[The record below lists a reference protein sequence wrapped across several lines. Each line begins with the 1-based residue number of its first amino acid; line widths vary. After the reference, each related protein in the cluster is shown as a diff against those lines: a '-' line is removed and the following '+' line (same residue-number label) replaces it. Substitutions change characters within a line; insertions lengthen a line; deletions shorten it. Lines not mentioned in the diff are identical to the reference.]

1 MTQAGQNKMLQPRRL
16 SGLRLLHCKVLF
28 AAAALAASTASV
40 AEEPIDFGQLAKVG
54 TVDER
59 YQSYNIEMVEV
70 TGGRFWAPWESGER
84 YRMRPPLDLASP
96 RIVALAK
103 ALGPAYLRVS
113 GT

>member
-1 MTQAGQNKMLQPRRL
+1 MLRSRRL
-16 SGLRLLHCKVLF
+16 SGVRLLHRKLLI
-28 AAAALAASTASV
+28 AAAALVTSTASL
-40 AEEPIDFGQLAKVG
+40 AEQPINLGQLAKVG

-59 YQSYNIEMVEV
+59 YLSYNIEMVEV
-70 TGGRFWAPWESGER
+70 TGGRFWAPWDAGER